1 MKSTLSIP
9 LTAALLL
16 TTAAVAQDSAPA
28 PTEPMTPPAASD
40 PSPGTAPT
48 PPVAPTV
55 TPAPQEMPSTAATD
69 TPSAPILSDE
79 QARALKDKAVWTSD
93 QKNVGEVA
101 DVVRDSDGRVK
112 ELHADIGGFLG
123 FGETRV
129 RVSPDEFNMLDDR
142 IVLTRTQAQVET
154 LPKVIEN

>member
-1 MKSTLSIP
+1 MKTIAVMP
-9 LTAALLL
+9 LAAALMLSS
-16 TTAAVAQDSAPA
+16 AAIAQETSPSPTNPAPPAATEPAPTLPAPSETPQANPAPA
-28 PTEPMTPPAASD
+28 PAEIP
-40 PSPGTAPT
+40 APT
-48 PPVAPTV
+48 A
-55 TPAPQEMPSTAATD
+55 ENE
-69 TPSAPILSDE
+69 APILTDE
-79 QARALKDKAVWTSD
+79 QARALTNKVVWSSD

-101 DVVRDSDGRVK
+101 DIVRDSDGRIK

-129 RVSPDEFNMLDDR
+129 RVAPDEFRMMDDR